1 MGLTLDIVT
10 SLKSGIHVLAECNIN
25 LDRIPTPLD
34 DKGVVRRKSL
44 FDICL
49 A

>member
-10 SLKSGIHVLAECNIN
+10 SLKSGIHVLAECGIN
-25 LDRIPTPLD
+25 LDRIPTLLD
-34 DKGVVRRKSL
+34 DEGVVRRKSPV
-44 FDICL
+44 DICL